1 MKEAVLKK
9 LILTEKEKE
18 LFKREKGNFYVTDK
32 LFYKNNILYS
42 IKIIFKNNTLIYQ
55 LKEKNKIITESKNI
69 KTIENKII
77 KILEK

>member
-9 LILTEKEKE
+9 LILTEREKE
-18 LFKREKGNFYVTDK
+18 LFKREKDNFYVTDK

-42 IKIIFKNNTLIYQ
+42 MKIIFKNNSLIYQ